1 MLRPS
6 QSIYLCI
13 VTRIGR
19 FSAENRLVPDHI
31 HLCRFPLYSYRE
43 TGYKSKKQ
51 RRDFPRFVAAP
62 EARPVG
68 ESGEGEKCRGTKRED
83 AVKSQREIQSKSAR
97 RSRTRSLAAALAWS
111 RAGPEVGRA
120 SCRERVCRYG

>member
-51 RRDFPRFVAAP
+51 RCDFPRFVAAP

-68 ESGEGEKCRGTKRED
+68 ESGEGGKCRGTKRARSEEHTSELQYIMSISY
-83 AVKSQREIQSKSAR
+83 AVFD
-97 RSRTRSLAAALAWS
+97 L
-111 RAGPEVGRA
+111 
-120 SCRERVCRYG
+120 

>member
-1 MLRPS
+1 MIRPS

-43 TGYKSKKQ
+43 TGYKSTKQ

-68 ESGEGEKCRGTKRED
+68 ASGEGGKCRGTHRED
-83 AVKSQREIQSKSAR
+83 AVKVSNDFQTITAPRPPPPR
-97 RSRTRSLAAALAWS
+97 PPPAL
-111 RAGPEVGRA
+111 P
-120 SCRERVCRYG
+120 